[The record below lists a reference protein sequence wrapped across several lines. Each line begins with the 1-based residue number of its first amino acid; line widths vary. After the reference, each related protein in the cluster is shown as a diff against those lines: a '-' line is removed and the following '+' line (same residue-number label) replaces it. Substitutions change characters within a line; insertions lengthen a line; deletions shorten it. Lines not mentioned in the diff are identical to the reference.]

1 MSDNE
6 QEVTEHIEHQNDN
19 TLNWN
24 KSAKADGI
32 FCLDSANKSLPIHN
46 ISWATADKSEQQKA
60 SRRRLRGYRK
70 IKKKC

>member
-6 QEVTEHIEHQNDN
+6 QEVTEHIEHQHDN

-24 KSAKADGI
+24 KSAKADEI
-32 FCLDSANKSLPIHN
+32 FCLDSANKSLPIH